1 MDQSRLAAIP
11 LFASLP
17 EGELQAVAAVASER
31 TLEKGETLTD
41 EGSFGHGLF
50 AIEEGTAD
58 VQQQGTT
65 IRSVGKGDIIGEIA
79 VLAAGRRSATVVATT
94 PLRVI
99 TLFKRDVWALEREA
113 PEAARRLRELLE
125 SRTMPP
131 AVSG

>member
-50 AIEEGTAD
+50 AIEE
-58 VQQQGTT
+58 
-65 IRSVGKGDIIGEIA
+65 
-79 VLAAGRRSATVVATT
+79 
-94 PLRVI
+94 
-99 TLFKRDVWALEREA
+99 A